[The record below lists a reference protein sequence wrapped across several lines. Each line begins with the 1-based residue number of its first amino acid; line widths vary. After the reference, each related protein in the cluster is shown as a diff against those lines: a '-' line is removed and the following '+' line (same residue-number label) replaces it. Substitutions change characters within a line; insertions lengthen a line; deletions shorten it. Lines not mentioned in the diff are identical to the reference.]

1 MNFKIKLTEGMR
13 INFLQSSLTI
23 DIDTPASYAVK
34 YNETDCELVFEKPK
48 PEYPTTFENCQA
60 LLKTHYRI
68 VSQSQDD
75 YGVKGAF
82 WIARYEKQCTALYK
96 LLVAHEAY
104 TLGYNMDTY
113 ENERWEPRK
122 NQHSDGYTP
131 VKLSGTRSIFVF
143 PNREACEKFITNF
156 SNLLDD
162 IRPLDRCVL

>member
-34 YNETDCELVFEKPK
+34 YNEADCELVFEKPK
-48 PEYPTTFENCQA
+48 PEYPSSYEACIT
-60 LLKTHYRI
+60 LLRRHYW
-68 VSQSQDD
+68 VVDHTEE
-75 YGVKGAF
+75 GAAGTV
-82 WIARYEKQCTALYK
+82 WRPRYEKQCAAFYQ
-96 LLVAHEAY
+96 LLVAYEAY
-104 TLGYNMDTY
+104 TIGYNMDTY
-113 ENERWEPRK
+113 ENERWKPRK
-122 NQHSDGYTP
+122 NQHDDGYTP

-162 IRPLDRCVL
+162 IRPLDKWVL